1 MHTPASPDAPQMGFS
16 SDNIAGASPEILAA
30 LAAAGHGQAQPY
42 GADEG
47 SAQVRRQLADMFE
60 RQVDVLLVPTG
71 TAANSLSL
79 SALTPPWGSVLC
91 HAQSHIANDECGA
104 PEFFTGGARL
114 TLLGGADAKIDP
126 AQLAVEARRKAGD
139 VHSMQP
145 SCVSVTQATETG
157 GVYTLDELRA
167 IGAVCRDAGL
177 PLHMDGARFANAL
190 VSLDCS
196 PAEMTWKAG
205 VTALSFGATK
215 NGALGVEAIVL
226 FDPAPAKALAFRRKR
241 GGHLFSKMR
250 LLSAQMQAYLDG
262 DLWLRNARQA
272 NAMARRL
279 AAGMEGLPGV
289 ALQGRADAN
298 ILFCRLPAAAI
309 DSLLAQGFGFYHDR
323 WGPGIVRLVTSFAT
337 REQDVDHFLSA
348 LRAAVARA

>member
-16 SDNIAGASPEILAA
+16 SDNIAGASRDPGC
-30 LAAAGHGQAQPY
+30 AGGGRHGQAQPY

-47 SAQVRRQLADMFE
+47 SAQVRRQLADIFE
-60 RQVDVLLVPTG
+60 REVDVLLVPTG

-226 FDPAPAKALAFRRKR
+226 FDPAPARRWR
-241 GGHLFSKMR
+241 
-250 LLSAQMQAYLDG
+250 SAAS
-262 DLWLRNARQA
+262 
-272 NAMARRL
+272 
-279 AAGMEGLPGV
+279 
-289 ALQGRADAN
+289 
-298 ILFCRLPAAAI
+298 AAAI
-309 DSLLAQGFGFYHDR
+309 CFQDAPAVGADAGLSGR
-323 WGPGIVRLVTSFAT
+323 RSVAT
-337 REQDVDHFLSA
+337 RARPMPWRDA
-348 LRAAVARA
+348 WRPAWKACPAWRCRAAPMPTSCSAACPLPPSTAAGAGLRLLP

>member
-1 MHTPASPDAPQMGFS
+1 M
-16 SDNIAGASPEILAA
+16 
-30 LAAAGHGQAQPY
+30 
-42 GADEG
+42 
-47 SAQVRRQLADMFE
+47 RRS
-60 RQVDVLLVPTG
+60 RV
-71 TAANSLSL
+71 
-79 SALTPPWGSVLC
+79 
-91 HAQSHIANDECGA
+91 H
-104 PEFFTGGARL
+104 GGARL

-126 AQLAVEARRKAGD
+126 PSWQVEARRKAGD

-190 VSLDCS
+190 VSLDYS

-215 NGALGVEAIVL
+215 NGALGAEAIVL

-262 DLWLRNARQA
+262 DLWLRNARRPMWRGA
-272 NAMARRL
+272 WRPAWKACPAWRCRAAPMPTSCSAACPPPPSTACWRRL
-279 AAGMEGLPGV
+279 RLLP
-289 ALQGRADAN
+289 
-298 ILFCRLPAAAI
+298 
-309 DSLLAQGFGFYHDR
+309 
-323 WGPGIVRLVTSFAT
+323 
-337 REQDVDHFLSA
+337 
-348 LRAAVARA
+348 